1 MADQQERR
9 PVGERREELIDATV
23 AVLAEEG
30 FGAATTRRITDRAGL
45 ALGAFHYAFDSK
57 DDLLRA
63 VIERFSDG
71 IEAVLLDATDASV
84 DHGLEEA
91 AANIIRSFWAFIE
104 QTPALQLAQYELT
117 VHALREPSLREL
129 AELQYERMAG
139 AVRLVLE
146 RVPEV
151 DGDADVVD
159 DLARYLAATMDGLI
173 LHHVVQRD
181 PAAAERRI
189 GLYLRT
195 MPALADAV
203 LDGPG

>member
-1 MADQQERR
+1 MGDQQERR
-9 PVGERREELIDATV
+9 PVGERREELIDATI
-23 AVLAEEG
+23 AVLASEG
-30 FGAATTRRITDRAGL
+30 FGAATTRRITERAGL

-71 IEAVLLDATDASV
+71 IEEVLLDATGASS
-84 DHGLEEA
+84 DHGLEQA
-91 AANIIRSFWAFIE
+91 AERVIRSFWAFIE
-104 QTPALQLAQYELT
+104 ATPDLQLAQYELT

-129 AELQYERMAG
+129 AELQYERMAR

-146 RVPEV
+146 RVPDV
-151 DGDADVVD
+151 DSDTTTVD

-181 PAAAERRI
+181 TAAAERRI
-189 GLYLRT
+189 DLYLRT

-203 LDGPG
+203 LDGSE